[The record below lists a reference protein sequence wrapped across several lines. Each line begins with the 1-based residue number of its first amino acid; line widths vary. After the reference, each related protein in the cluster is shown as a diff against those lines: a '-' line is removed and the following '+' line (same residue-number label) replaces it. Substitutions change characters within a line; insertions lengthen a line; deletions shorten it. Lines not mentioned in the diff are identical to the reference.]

1 MNWLAR
7 RALQAVIT
15 ALVALTLLFFL
26 IRSLP
31 GDPLAVLSEDRPL
44 TSEQVRDLQRRYQ
57 LDQPLGAQ
65 FTAFM
70 GGAARG
76 DFGTSIQYGRPVRQ
90 LVLERLPRTLLL
102 GATVLLINFTLG
114 LWLGVQQA
122 LHRGRPID
130 RILTTLSLTGYATP
144 SFWLGLML
152 VLVFAV
158 RLHWLPAAGSQD
170 PGLDGASALTVALD
184 RLRHL
189 ILPALTLAAVS
200 IASSMR
206 YQRAAMLE
214 ALRQPYV
221 AAARARGLT
230 EGRVTW
236 GHAWRSALP
245 SVLTLFGLWLPI
257 LVVGAVF
264 VEQVFAWQ
272 GLGSLT
278 AGAAA
283 ARDYPLLM
291 GTAVLAT
298 AAVVTGSLVSD
309 VLHAFLDP
317 RARAE

>member
-1 MNWLAR
+1 VTWLAR

-15 ALVALTLLFFL
+15 ALIALTVLFFL
-26 IRSLP
+26 VRSLP

-44 TSEQVRDLQRRYQ
+44 TKAQVEDLRRRYE
-57 LDQPLGAQ
+57 LDQPLATQYITFMSGAV
-65 FTAFM
+65 
-70 GGAARG
+70 RG

-102 GATVLLINFTLG
+102 GVAVLLINFTFG

-122 LHRGRPID
+122 LHRGRALD
-130 RILTTLSLTGYATP
+130 RLLTTLSLTGYAMP

-152 VLVFAV
+152 VMAFAV
-158 RLHWLPAAGSQD
+158 RRHWLPAAGAQD
-170 PGLDGASALTVALD
+170 PGVAGAGAVAIVAD

-189 ILPALTLAAVS
+189 VLPVLTLSLVS

-206 YQRAAMLE
+206 YQRAAMLD

-221 AAARARGLT
+221 AAASARGLT
-230 EGRVTW
+230 RRRVVW

-245 SVLTLFGLWLPI
+245 PVLTLFGLWLPI

-298 AAVVTGSLVSD
+298 AAVVTGSLLSD
-309 VLHAFLDP
+309 VLHALLDP
-317 RARAE
+317 RVRVE

>member
-7 RALQAVIT
+7 RAAQAVVIF
-15 ALVALTLLFFL
+15 LIALTLLFFL
-26 IRSLP
+26 VRSLP

-44 TSEQVRDLQRRYQ
+44 TSAQVQELRRRYQ
-57 LDQPLGAQ
+57 LDQPLGTQ
-65 FTAFM
+65 FVAFM
-70 GGAARG
+70 GGAVRG

-102 GATVLLINFTLG
+102 GAVVLLINFTLG

-122 LHRGRPID
+122 LHRGRPLD
-130 RILTTLSLTGYATP
+130 RLLTTLSLTGYATP

-152 VLVFAV
+152 VMAFAV
-158 RLHWLPAAGSQD
+158 RLHWLPAAGSRD
-170 PGLDGASALTVALD
+170 PGLDGAGLFAIVAD
-184 RLRHL
+184 RVRHL
-189 ILPALTLAAVS
+189 LLPAFTLAAVS

-206 YQRAAMLE
+206 YQRAAMMD

-221 AAARARGLT
+221 AAARARGLAWR
-230 EGRVTW
+230 RVVW

-298 AAVVTGSLVSD
+298 AAVVTGSFVSD
-309 VLHAFLDP
+309 VLHAMLDP
-317 RARAE
+317 RVRTG

>member
-1 MNWLAR
+1 VNWLAR
-7 RALQAVIT
+7 RTLQAVVT

-44 TSEQVRDLQRRYQ
+44 SAEQVRDLQRRYR

-70 GGAARG
+70 GGAVRG

-90 LVLERLPRTLLL
+90 LVLERLPRTLML
-102 GATVLLINFTLG
+102 GAAVLLINFTFG

-122 LHRGRPID
+122 LHRGRLID
-130 RILTTLSLTGYATP
+130 RVLTTLSLAGYATP

-152 VLVFAV
+152 VMVFAV
-158 RLHWLPAAGSQD
+158 RLHWLPAAGAED
-170 PGLDGASALTVALD
+170 PRLEGAGALTVALD

-214 ALRQPYV
+214 ALRQPYI

-230 EGRVTW
+230 DRRVTW

-309 VLHAFLDP
+309 VLHAVLDP